1 MTATRSQIAAIGIAV
16 PSLQLPIQTL
26 ADHLD
31 VDPNK
36 YTIGLGCIAQSLCNA
51 DEHHVDLGIRA
62 AKDALKQWGGKVEDI
77 GMLAVG
83 TECALDM
90 ARPLGAWMAADL
102 NLPENVRS
110 YEVKHACYAGTLAL
124 KQAVEWQRSGAS
136 RGKAALVICTDQALY
151 APGHPG
157 EPTQGAAA
165 VAMIL
170 DQEGFAEVGLYSYA
184 FQRPAFDFWRPIG
197 EPYPHVDGPLSV
209 QCYKDAFA
217 SCLTQWKDD
226 PDAFFSLDAVDAWAM
241 HAPFPKM
248 VQKGFVA
255 GHAALGASE
264 EEALAQ
270 FESHVLPTLAWNRR
284 IGNCYTA
291 STWVAFGHA
300 AAHATGP
307 QNIALFSYG
316 SGCGAEILLIRQHQT
331 LAKEIG
337 AAVDAQFQAQRVIDA
352 EQYAALRKDEGN
364 STS

>member
-1 MTATRSQIAAIGIAV
+1 MTATRSQIAALGIAV
-16 PSLQLPIQTL
+16 PSLQLPVETL
-26 ADHLD
+26 AEHLD
-31 VDPNK
+31 VDPDK

-51 DEHHVDLGIRA
+51 DEHHVQLGIRA
-62 AKDALKQWGGKVEDI
+62 AQDALKQWGGDINDI

-102 NLPENVRS
+102 KLPESVRS

-124 KQAVEWQRSGAS
+124 RQAVEWQRSGAS
-136 RGKAALVICTDQALY
+136 RGKAALVICADQALY

-165 VAMIL
+165 VAMVL
-170 DQEGFAEVGLYSYA
+170 DSEGFADVGLYSYA

-197 EPYPHVDGPLSV
+197 TPYPQVDGPLSV

-217 SCLTQWKDD
+217 NCLTQWKEDA
-226 PDAFFSLDAVDAWAM
+226 DAFFPIDAVDAWAM

-264 EEALAQ
+264 DAALAQ
-270 FESHVLPTLAWNRR
+270 FKERVLPSLTWNRR

-291 STWVAFGHA
+291 STWIAFAHA
-300 AAHATGP
+300 AAHAKTA
-307 QNIALFSYG
+307 QNIALYSYG
-316 SGCGAEILLIRQHQT
+316 SGCGAEVLLIKQTKT
-331 LAKEIG
+331 LAPSFAES
-337 AAVDAQFQAQRVIDA
+337 VDAQFDAQRVLTA
-352 EQYAALRKDEGN
+352 EQYVGLRAAEQN
-364 STS
+364 I